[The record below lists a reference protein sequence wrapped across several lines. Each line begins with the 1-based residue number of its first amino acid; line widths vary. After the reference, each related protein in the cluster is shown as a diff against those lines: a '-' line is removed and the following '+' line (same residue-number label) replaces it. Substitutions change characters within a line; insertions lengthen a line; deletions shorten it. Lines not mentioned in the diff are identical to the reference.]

1 MNHHTDRQLALTW
14 IRKLKGFTTVFVV
27 FMAIVSL
34 SINNQGL
41 FSAEF
46 GDPIIHHL
54 SFDLRSPFRDFGIA
68 FLTSVFVHFNFS
80 HFFSNSIW
88 LLLFGL
94 ILERTRG
101 VKILLLTGLTG
112 HLISLLFSYWNF
124 SPDKPHYVLGASAFT
139 LSVIGFTAMV
149 EKKLFLYMLSGIIL
163 VFLASS
169 SHDQGSHLVAFGMGL
184 LLGHFFDKQIK
195 KKSKS

>member
-14 IRKLKGFTTVFVV
+14 IRKLKGFTTIMVG
-27 FMAIVSL
+27 FMALVSF

-46 GDPIIHHL
+46 SDPLIHHL
-54 SFDLRSPFRDFGIA
+54 SFDLRSPFRDFGITL
-68 FLTSVFVHFNFS
+68 LTSVFVHFSFS

-94 ILERTRG
+94 KLEHTHG
-101 VKILLLTGLTG
+101 IKILLLTGLTG
-112 HLISLLFSYWNF
+112 HFISLLFSLWNF
-124 SPDKPHYVLGASAFT
+124 TPDKAHYVLGASAFT
-139 LSVIGFTAMV
+139 LSVIGFTALV

-163 VFLASS
+163 FFLASS
-169 SHDQGSHLVAFGMGL
+169 SHDQGSHLVAFGAGS
-184 LLGHFFDKQIK
+184 LLGLFFDKRIK